1 MRSVFDQ
8 VRRQTLTSPP
18 SDRAADFLK
27 NYENVKVN
35 FAIIFN
41 FVKFVKFYNFLKFST
56 VVDGSRTA
64 NHSLWF
70 KTFNCTSV

>member
-27 NYENVKVN
+27 NYENYKVK
-35 FAIIFN
+35 FAPILN
-41 FVKFVKFYNFLKFST
+41 FVKFVKLHNFLKLST